1 MPYVCSMNTF
11 YINIRGNTAAVYEKT
26 DNNFVQSKEF
36 RVSRDGENKEYTEF
50 LTAQSPAELFCAE
63 QNQDFSFW
71 QQIKNS
77 HNPLEW
83 IQHSRQGDILQ
94 HSFDYRLERLLAA
107 LKHPKIEERNFQEGV
122 TLIFEQDYAFFAVL
136 VYKNEIFGAFE
147 HDLRKL
153 DSGLLKKNL
162 EEFRFGWLP
171 NEEVRRQNGKGC
183 ILKNI
188 PAEAEGFRPTFI
200 FCEHQDCFSE
210 LGRILPAE
218 DTKEQICT
226 LLAKTETV

>member
-1 MPYVCSMNTF
+1 MKTF
-11 YINIRGNTAAVYEKT
+11 YIHTRGGTAAVYEKT
-26 DNNFVQSKEF
+26 DSAFMPAKEF
-36 RVSRDGENKEYTEF
+36 RISRNGENKEYSEF
-50 LTAQSPAELFCAE
+50 LISKSPAEIFCAE
-63 QNQDFSFW
+63 QSQDFSFW
-71 QQIKNS
+71 QHIKNS
-77 HNPLEW
+77 HNPSDWVRHE
-83 IQHSRQGDILQ
+83 QHDGILW
-94 HSFDYRLERLLAA
+94 HIFDCRLERLLAA
-107 LKHPKIEERNFQEGV
+107 LKHPKIEERNFREGI
-122 TLIFEQDYAFFAVL
+122 TLIFEEDYAFFAVL

-171 NEEVRRQNGKGC
+171 DEEVRKQNGKGC

-200 FCEHQDCFSE
+200 FCEHKEYFSE

-218 DTKEQICT
+218 DTKEQICSI
-226 LLAKTETV
+226 LAETENV